1 MITVRDILVEYLIDN
16 PEDLKSYM
24 LDAMDLIHGEAQRKN
39 HEFEGYFVSKWKEA
53 SETLSQFNEQYF
65 DDVDRKWLYVYLSAM
80 IDDEILSFLDDAYE
94 VICQPPL
101 SREKIQLEINKL
113 IEKGTR
119 F

>member
-1 MITVRDILVEYLIDN
+1 MITVRNILVEYLVDD
-16 PEDLKSYM
+16 PKDLKNYM

-39 HEFEGYFVSKWKEA
+39 HEFDGYFGTKWRESSK
-53 SETLSQFNEQYF
+53 TLNQFNEHYF

-94 VICQPPL
+94 VISQTPL